1 MKYHSLP
8 QGPEM
13 NPFKRLAGESDSEV
27 AFIRASGDCTCPYCG
42 KLYYDHPM
50 DRENL
55 DFNGDAFLHILCNG
69 ERVKL

>member
-1 MKYHSLP
+1 
-8 QGPEM
+8 M

-27 AFIRASGDCTCPYCG
+27 EFIRAGGDCVCDECG

-50 DRENL
+50 DYENL
-55 DFNGDAFLHILCNG
+55 DFNGGPFLHILCSG